1 MIKAI
6 ERATWWILITG
17 ILFPCL
23 VLATEPIINEPYAL
37 KKTFKSQFLEKNSK
51 FIRYHIR
58 IRLPQKKLPS
68 VREINL
74 ENIEYISSATEPPH
88 PTIQAAIR
96 QAIGNPSERI
106 RYYYNLVDLNRDRRS
121 EVIVYAVGSSICG
134 SGGCTL
140 YVLESRGV
148 TYSLIAKIP
157 TTTNPIIISD
167 EKTNGWNDLIILTE
181 GGSLPPNYWRIRF
194 DGNIYVDNRHTAES
208 EIPDRTTITGKAV
221 IANTIDP
228 KTGIVLENH

>member
-1 MIKAI
+1 MPK
-6 ERATWWILITG
+6 
-17 ILFPCL
+17 
-23 VLATEPIINEPYAL
+23 
-37 KKTFKSQFLEKNSK
+37 
-51 FIRYHIR
+51 
-58 IRLPQKKLPS
+58 KKLPS

-74 ENIEYISSATEPPH
+74 ENIEYISSATEPPD
-88 PTIQAAIR
+88 PAIQAAIR
-96 QAIGNPSERI
+96 QAIDARAETI
-106 RYYYNLVDLNRDRRS
+106 RYYYNLVDLNSDRRS
-121 EVIVYAVGSSICG
+121 EVIIYAVGSSICG

-140 YVLESRGV
+140 YVFEPRGA

-194 DGNIYVDNRHTAES
+194 DGNTYVDNRYTAES

-228 KTGIVLENH
+228 KTGIVLEDN